1 MNIFHVYTLLAIF
14 VLQMGVALAEES
26 DALPW
31 SGKPNT
37 KANRKNSRG
46 GSSTD
51 HSHHSHHT
59 HHTHHTHHSKSSK
72 STDSPFTAVIM
83 NIFHVYTLLA
93 IFVFQMGVALAEGP
107 DPLPWS
113 GKPNAEASMKDSRGG
128 SSHTHHTHHTHHS
141 KSSKS
146 TDSPTLFP
154 TLAPSMSPT
163 YCGKASKSWWNSDR
177 RLSSKSES
185 CHSGSRSAKERK
197 RKLADKRK
205 LVDLGHELKSESC
218 HSGSRSA
225 KERKRKLA
233 DKRKLV
239 DLGHE
244 KPDEDAE
251 FELDDMKVRRR
262 RRINSDN
269 REHVD
274 EMKP

>member
-1 MNIFHVYTLLAIF
+1 MGAVSYILSNGMQRWLSRLSPNTLTITDQFRICLSSCCFFTAVIMNIFHVYTLLAIF

-72 STDSPFTAVIM
+72 STDSP
-83 NIFHVYTLLA
+83 
-93 IFVFQMGVALAEGP
+93 
-107 DPLPWS
+107 
-113 GKPNAEASMKDSRGG
+113 
-128 SSHTHHTHHTHHS
+128 
-141 KSSKS
+141 
-146 TDSPTLFP
+146 TLFP

-163 YCGKASKSWWNSDR
+163 YCGKATKSWWNSDR
-177 RLSSKSES
+177 RLSS
-185 CHSGSRSAKERK
+185 
-197 RKLADKRK
+197 
-205 LVDLGHELKSESC
+205 KSESC

>member
-1 MNIFHVYTLLAIF
+1 
-14 VLQMGVALAEES
+14 
-26 DALPW
+26 
-31 SGKPNT
+31 
-37 KANRKNSRG
+37 
-46 GSSTD
+46 
-51 HSHHSHHT
+51 
-59 HHTHHTHHSKSSK
+59 
-72 STDSPFTAVIM
+72 M

-154 TLAPSMSPT
+154 TLAPTLYPTMSPT

-205 LVDLGHELKSESC
+205 LVDLGHE
-218 HSGSRSA
+218 
-225 KERKRKLA
+225 
-233 DKRKLV
+233 
-239 DLGHE
+239 

-251 FELDDMKVRRR
+251 FKPDDMKVRRR